1 MKSILLTTTALV
13 AFAGAAAAEGHTS
26 IGFSGTST
34 LGYNDEANTAAGADD
49 YNGFYFDTTLTVK
62 GAAEL
67 DNGVTASA
75 QFNIDIQEDG
85 LGEANSVAD
94 GNTNLSADD
103 FVMSLST
110 ESATLTFGDT
120 ATAAGKMWKSAG
132 DMESDG
138 FTTDAFDAIE
148 ADAVLRGDVT
158 MGDVSASVSYVIVTT
173 GTQQEIDQL
182 SFGVNAAVAGVNI
195 AAAYEEA
202 TTKQTEAGD
211 ANNDEIFGLSVGFA
225 AVGANFT
232 VAYAEDEN
240 SQSTG
245 VKASMPVGPVTV
257 TGYYVDENAGN
268 GDANFGV
275 NVKYAADAL
284 TVALDLQDDQGTSK
298 IGIDGSYDLGNGLT
312 IMAGALDNEVEG
324 TDTYVAAGYDLGGG
338 AALLVSYADAETTDA
353 LADDEVGGPDY
364 QVGTTLAVSFKF

>member
-13 AFAGAAAAEGHTS
+13 AFAGAAVADGHTGVS
-26 IGFSGTST
+26 FSGTAN
-34 LGYNDEANTAAGADD
+34 LGYNDEANTAAGGDD

-62 GAAEL
+62 GATEL

-75 QFNIDIQEDG
+75 KFNIDIQEDD
-85 LGEANSVAD
+85 LGEENSVAD
-94 GNTNLSADD
+94 GDTALSADD
-103 FVMSLST
+103 FVMALST

-120 ATAAGKMWKSAG
+120 ATAAGKMWVSAG

-138 FTTDAFDAIE
+138 FTTAAFDAVE

-173 GTQQEIDQL
+173 GTEQEIDQL
-182 SFGVNAAVAGVNI
+182 SFGVKAAVAGVTI

-202 TTKQTEAGD
+202 TTKQTEVED
-211 ANNDEIFGLSVGFA
+211 ANDDEIFGLSVGFA
-225 AVGANFT
+225 AGGANFT

-275 NVKYAADAL
+275 NVKYSADAL
-284 TVALDLQDDQGTSK
+284 TVAVDYQDDQGTTK
-298 IGIDGSYDLGNGLT
+298 VGIDGSYDLGNGLT
-312 IMAGALDNEVEG
+312 ILAGAFDQETQG
-324 TDTYVAAGYDLGGG
+324 TDTYVAAAYDLGGG

-364 QVGTTLAVSFKF
+364 QVGTTVAVSFKF

>member
-13 AFAGAAAAEGHTS
+13 AFAGAAVADGHTGVS
-26 IGFSGTST
+26 FSGTAN

-62 GAAEL
+62 GATEL

-85 LGEANSVAD
+85 LGSANSVAD
-94 GNTNLSADD
+94 GNTALNADD
-103 FVMSLST
+103 FVMALST

-120 ATAAGKMWKSAG
+120 ATAAGKMWVSAG

-138 FTTDAFDAIE
+138 FTTAAFDAAE

-173 GTQQEIDQL
+173 GTEQEIDQL
-182 SFGVNAAVAGVNI
+182 SFGVKAAVAGVTI
-195 AAAYEEA
+195 SAAYEEA
-202 TTKQTEAGD
+202 TTKQTELDD

-225 AVGANFT
+225 AAGANFT

-268 GDANFGV
+268 GDANLGV
-275 NVKYAADAL
+275 NVKYSADAL
-284 TVALDLQDDQGTSK
+284 TVAVDYQDDQGTTK
-298 IGIDGSYDLGNGLT
+298 VGIDGSYDLGNGLT
-312 IMAGALDNEVEG
+312 ILAGAFDQETQG
-324 TDTYVAAGYDLGGG
+324 TDTYVAAAYDLGGG

-364 QVGTTLAVSFKF
+364 QVGTTVAVSFKF

>member
-13 AFAGAAAAEGHTS
+13 AFAGAAVADGHTGVS
-26 IGFSGTST
+26 FSGTAN

-62 GAAEL
+62 GATEL

-85 LGEANSVAD
+85 LGSDNSVAD
-94 GNTNLSADD
+94 GNTNLNADD
-103 FVMSLST
+103 FVMALST

-120 ATAAGKMWKSAG
+120 ATAAGKMWVSAG

-138 FTTDAFDAIE
+138 FTTVPFDAAE

-173 GTQQEIDQL
+173 GTEQEIDQL
-182 SFGVNAAVAGVNI
+182 SFGVKAAVAGVTI

-202 TTKQTEAGD
+202 TTKQTEVDD

-225 AVGANFT
+225 AAGANFT

-240 SQSTG
+240 SNSTG

-257 TGYYVDENAGN
+257 TGYYVDESV
-268 GDANFGV
+268 GDANLGV
-275 NVKYAADAL
+275 NVKYSADAL
-284 TVALDLQDDQGTSK
+284 TVAVDYQDDQGTTK
-298 IGIDGSYDLGNGLT
+298 VGIDGSYDLGNGLT
-312 IMAGALDNEVEG
+312 ILAGAFDQETQG
-324 TDTYVAAGYDLGGG
+324 TDTYVAAAYDLGGG

-364 QVGTTLAVSFKF
+364 QVGTTVAVSFKF

>member
-13 AFAGAAAAEGHTS
+13 AFAGAAVADGHTGVS
-26 IGFSGTST
+26 FSGTAN

-62 GAAEL
+62 GATEL

-85 LGEANSVAD
+85 LGSANSVAD
-94 GNTNLSADD
+94 GNTALNADD
-103 FVMSLST
+103 FVMALKT

-120 ATAAGKMWKSAG
+120 ATAAGKMWVSAG

-138 FTTDAFDAIE
+138 FTTAAFDAAE

-173 GTQQEIDQL
+173 GTEQEIDQL
-182 SFGVNAAVAGVNI
+182 SFGVKAAVAGVTI

-202 TTKQTEAGD
+202 TTKQTEADD
-211 ANNDEIFGLSVGFA
+211 ANDDEIFGLSVGFA
-225 AVGANFT
+225 AAGANFT
-232 VAYAEDEN
+232 VAC
-240 SQSTG
+240 
-245 VKASMPVGPVTV
+245 
-257 TGYYVDENAGN
+257 N
-268 GDANFGV
+268 GDANLGV
-275 NVKYAADAL
+275 NVKYSADAL
-284 TVALDLQDDQGTSK
+284 TVAVDYQDDQGTTK
-298 IGIDGSYDLGNGLT
+298 VGIDGSYDLGNGLT
-312 IMAGALDNEVEG
+312 ILAGAFDQETQG
-324 TDTYVAAGYDLGGG
+324 TDTYVAAAYDLGGG
-338 AALLVSYADAETTDA
+338 AELLVSYADAETTDA

-364 QVGTTLAVSFKF
+364 QVGTTVAVSFKF